1 MKVVANRYFTLIT
14 QYESCR
20 HIFASTK
27 AVTEADIERLKGNVK
42 IFMATARQVVVDRT
56 RGHLTPKIHL
66 LETHVVESVAHFL
79 VGLGLLS
86 EHGAESI
93 YAEFNELVRPFD
105 SVATA
110 LDRLKT
116 VVRNHCIS
124 TLPLHLAKVPKVSR
138 RESDKGNK

>member
-1 MKVVANRYFTLIT
+1 MTL
-14 QYESCR
+14 YESCR

-27 AVTEADIERLKGNVK
+27 AVTEADIERLKGN
-42 IFMATARQVVVDRT
+42 IQICMATARQEVVNRK
-56 RGHLTPKIHL
+56 RGHITPKLHL
-66 LETHVVESVAHFL
+66 LETHVVESVTHFR
-79 VGLGLLS
+79 VGLGLLG

-93 YAEFNELVRPFD
+93 HAEFNELVRPFD
-105 SVATA
+105 SVANA

-138 RESDKGNK
+138 QERQ